1 MALYKIE
8 WKSSAVR
15 ELRKLEKS
23 TIIKILTEV
32 ESLSNNPHP
41 PGSKKLRGSQ
51 STYRLRVGNYR
62 ILYKI
67 IASVLT
73 LEIVR
78 VGHRRDVY

>member
-1 MALYKIE
+1 M
-8 WKSSAVR
+8 R